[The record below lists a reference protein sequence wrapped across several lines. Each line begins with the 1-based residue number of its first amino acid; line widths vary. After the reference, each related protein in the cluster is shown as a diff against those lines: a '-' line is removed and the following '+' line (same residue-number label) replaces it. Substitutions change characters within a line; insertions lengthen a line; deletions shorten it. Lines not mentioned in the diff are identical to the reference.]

1 MLFSGAFEGVSV
13 MSRVILFHCRAMAEH
28 ALLDE
33 DVSLVHC
40 DESEEMLSEV
50 ASHRPD
56 VVIYEVR
63 PDSLSDL
70 AVLRLLRRVA
80 PGLPFV
86 LVGEGIAA
94 GAEMPGELEPFFRPL
109 PRSEEAGL
117 REAVHSALAGHAAG

>member
-1 MLFSGAFEGVSV
+1 
-13 MSRVILFHCRAMAEH
+13 MSRVILFHCQATAEH

-40 DESEEMLSEV
+40 DESEEMLCEV

-56 VVIYEVR
+56 VVIYEIR

-70 AVLRLLRRVA
+70 AVLRLLRRIA
-80 PGLPFV
+80 PHLPFV
-86 LVGEGIAA
+86 LVGEGIAPEA
-94 GAEMPGELEPFFRPL
+94 DIPAELAPLYRPL

-117 REAVHSALAGHAAG
+117 REALHSALAGQVAN